1 MRKLYLIIFLSL
13 PYITSSQDDSEVDA
27 DDLLIT
33 DLDSTSPIDFE
44 VIDEGDEE
52 DLEALDDWTDNA
64 EDNMEEILLL
74 PEFPTVK
81 EMEEEIEYYEMELG
95 DLELF
100 ETVEI
105 YGITYDFASLAA
117 EVLEMY
123 DFLKL
128 LEMNEELLE
137 LEEATENLDNSKSP
151 EQFELS
157 IQEAEELAKAMSPEI
172 VVVINDT
179 TFTSERLIDLIEDT
193 IVVQDANL
201 ETQVAAGISII
212 EGSSLED
219 ILETEA
225 DALSALINIMEED
238 DYVLIEGV
246 TYNVTSLEEWLTED
260 LKQVADMDGLD
271 DIESD
276 TTDVVVQ
283 LAAANECNDDC
294 IDEIEEIE
302 ELLGLTSMDPIPIG
316 TTEYTVAELE
326 GIIEEDKEQ
335 AEQFLIDMQMVDIE
349 DLFVD
354 YGEDEELDLDDQMS
368 GLEEIADLIAV
379 MDNDDV
385 VVLDGIEFD
394 KITLEAQ
401 LDQAFINLDNQLEKK
416 LGEMLSGIDLGMI
429 NRSELDEV
437 IEDAELLVQILE
449 PDEIVMIDETEYTL
463 DEVEDL
469 LDDLLEKE
477 EEFAQL
483 NEIEDIE
490 ALFGSFEG
498 VMQPEDFDTLQVELQ
513 ELVDELD
520 PEDQVK
526 YGEELMGIDEL
537 ESFIVNVGIVGD
549 ELDGGSGESSED
561 LEEVLELFEGFEGE
575 MYVQDFDDLGEALQ
589 IVYEDMESDVEI
601 GGIVLSEEGVG
612 SLIGSVDVMGDEL
625 GEDSDRG
632 RGSETEISEFLALI

>member
-105 YGITYDFASLAA
+105 YGITYDFASLTA

-513 ELVDELD
+513 ELVDEL
-520 PEDQVK
+520 
-526 YGEELMGIDEL
+526 
-537 ESFIVNVGIVGD
+537 VGIVGD

>member
-105 YGITYDFASLAA
+105 YGITYDFASLTA

-463 DEVEDL
+463 DQVEDL